1 MVRGSSLWEWA
12 SSNLKASIHQSRPV
26 QVVSAAKAD
35 SRSGLHSILV
45 LSLTVSLNL
54 TNWFMTTSHHY
65 LVRMQTPLRASYSS
79 TAALRCTASPPPP
92 SPLPLL
98 SSPCPLSSS
107 PPPSLSYPL
116 SWLAKQR

>member
-1 MVRGSSLWEWA
+1 MGMGVVY
-12 SSNLKASIHQSRPV
+12 LKASIHQTRPV

-92 SPLPLL
+92 SPPPSPLPLL

-107 PPPSLSYPL
+107 PPSIPL
-116 SWLAKQR
+116 VPVIMAR